1 MNILHVFKVYYP
13 DSYGGIEQVIRQLA
27 QSRLD
32 GVKHGVFTLSKQGL
46 DDRRCIEVDGV
57 PVTRA
62 RAHFSL
68 ASTSVSFSALAAFRN
83 AAAQA
88 DLVHYH
94 FPWPFADVL
103 HFAAGVRT
111 PSILTYHSDI
121 VRQRLLMPLY
131 APLMHRFLARMRVIV
146 ATSPNYLETSD
157 VLKRHRDRVQTI
169 PIGLDPA
176 QCTSDEERVACW
188 RERLGSGFFLF
199 IGAIRYY
206 KGLHI
211 LMEAAR
217 NAAFRV
223 VILGAGPQERALKK
237 QAGELGLCNVTFLG
251 ALPDADKYALLE
263 LCRGVVF
270 PSHLRSE
277 AFGVTLLEGAMF
289 GRPLVSSEIG
299 TGSSYVNI
307 DGLTGYVVPPSD
319 PDALRAVLHRLH
331 ADPALAAALGRNAH
345 ARFVERFQASTMRG
359 RYQQLYES
367 VLEGGTALDAAH
379 HLALPRV

>member
-27 QSRLD
+27 QSRRD
-32 GVKHGVFTLSKQGL
+32 GVKHGVFALSKQGL
-46 DDRRCIEVDGV
+46 DDQRCIEVDGV

-62 RAHFSL
+62 RVHFSL
-68 ASTSVSFSALAAFRN
+68 ASTSVSLNALGAFRS

-103 HFAAGVRT
+103 HFASGMST
-111 PSILTYHSDI
+111 PAILTYHSDI
-121 VRQRLLMPLY
+121 VRQRLLLPLY

-146 ATSPNYLETSD
+146 ATSPNYLETSN
-157 VLKRHRDRVQTI
+157 VLKRHRERVQTI
-169 PIGLDPA
+169 PIGLDP
-176 QCTSDEERVACW
+176 TPSMPDGERVAFW
-188 RERLGSGFFLF
+188 REQLGSGFFLF
-199 IGAIRYY
+199 IGTLRYY

-211 LMEAAR
+211 LMEASR

-223 VILGAGPQERALKK
+223 VLVGAGPLERTLRK
-237 QAGELGLCNVTFLG
+237 QAGELGLGNVTFLG
-251 ALPDADKYALLE
+251 ALPDADKFALLE

-299 TGSSYVNI
+299 TGSSYVNV

-319 PDALRAVLHRLH
+319 PDALRAALHRLH
-331 ADPALAAALGRNAH
+331 TDPALAAALGRNAR
-345 ARFVERFQASTMRG
+345 ARFVDRFQASMMRS
-359 RYQQLYES
+359 RYQQVYES
-367 VLEGGTALDAAH
+367 VLEGGPALDGAR
-379 HLALPRV
+379 HLALPRA